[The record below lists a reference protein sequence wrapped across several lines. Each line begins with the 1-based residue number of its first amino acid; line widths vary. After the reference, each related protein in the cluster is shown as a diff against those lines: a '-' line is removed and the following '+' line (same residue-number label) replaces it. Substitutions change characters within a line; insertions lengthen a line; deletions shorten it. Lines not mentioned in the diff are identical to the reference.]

1 MEVLKFFKENEKSS
15 YEYIKNILKQ
25 KYKLELRLDKNNDYF
40 MISTTDDCDF
50 NDIFIRQCS
59 GIIIEKDTYNVLHY
73 FGEITWGIDN
83 DHKNNNNI
91 KIEKI
96 NIQKCLISRYID
108 GYVIKIFNYRG
119 KWNFATSKHT
129 NIRKYKVNDKNITL
143 YELFKNSILN
153 SFETI
158 DDFLNSLDDIYCY
171 SFILSNNKIYFINKV
186 DINKLKEYYN
196 LNNFKYLLNINSI
209 INKKTEK
216 YLIIE
221 KEDDIIYRKTRIS
234 IEDIKNLFNKNKI
247 CLYNDKCFNKYC
259 NLKHLIKPD
268 IEENYKEYIK
278 FKRKINPLFKTQ
290 NCKNGDDCKQNMENK
305 CIFIHNDDPILKI

>member
-1 MEVLKFFKENEKSS
+1 MEVLKFFKENKNAS
-15 YEYIKNILKQ
+15 YENIENILKN
-25 KYKLELRLDKNNDYF
+25 KYKLELRLDKSNNYF

-50 NDIFIRQCS
+50 NDMFIRQCS
-59 GIIIEKDTYNVLHY
+59 GIIIEKNTYNVLHY
-73 FGEITWGIDN
+73 FGEITYDINN
-83 DHKNNNNI
+83 DHYKNNNNI

-96 NIQKCLISRYID
+96 NIQNCLISRYID
-108 GYVIKIFNYRG
+108 GYVIKIFNYKG
-119 KWNFATSKHT
+119 KWKFATSRHT
-129 NIRKYKVNDKNITL
+129 NIIKYKVNDKNITL

-158 DDFLNSLDDIYCY
+158 DDFLNCLDDIYCY

-216 YLIIE
+216 YLLIE
-221 KEDDIIYRKTRIS
+221 KEDGIIYRKTRLS
-234 IEDIKNLFNKNKI
+234 IDDIKILFNKKEI

-259 NLKHLIKPD
+259 KLKHLINPD
-268 IEENYKEYIK
+268 IEKNYKEYINY
-278 FKRKINPLFKTQ
+278 KRKVNPLFKTKY
-290 NCKNGDDCKQNMENK
+290 CKNGDDCKQNIKNK
-305 CIFIHNDDPILKI
+305 CIFIHNNDPYK